1 MKGLII
7 VKEKYESMKIE
18 VISFDQSVETTV
30 DIPPN
35 GTTQGFLLE
44 SANTGTVTLVPGQS
58 AMG

>member
-18 VISFDQSVETTV
+18 VISFDQSVETTM
-30 DIPPN
+30 N
-35 GTTQGFLLE
+35 GTPQDFMLA